1 MRSCTSV
8 AATACTLIIAIAAA
22 GVHCAS
28 AGEPAGK
35 LDLRKVKLTTEN
47 GQLAG
52 EFTYTLVVG
61 TFYEWNTDPTA
72 IPGLFSEVV
81 NRTKIKARVDFAT
94 VSLDSEELFANPLLI
109 MTGNRLF
116 ILSDEEIAN
125 LRRYVLAGGFI
136 YADDCGGADWSFRH
150 MVSKILPEHKLEEV
164 PRDHPVRN
172 QPYDLPAV
180 PKIIDLYRTEAKA
193 FGIFIDGRLAVL
205 YTYDTDIPCGWEKH
219 ADGSFV
225 HLLTPEKHEQSFRL
239 GTNVIVYAL
248 DELHKLMTANTS
260 AEAAEHEKK

>member
-1 MRSCTSV
+1 MRSCILR
-8 AATACTLIIAIAAA
+8 LIITIAAA
-22 GVHCAS
+22 GTHCAS
-28 AGEPAGK
+28 AEEPARK
-35 LDLRKVKLTTEN
+35 LDLRKVKLSTEN
-47 GQLAG
+47 EQPAG
-52 EFTYTLVVG
+52 EITYTLVVG

-72 IPGLFSEVV
+72 VPGLFSEVA
-81 NRTKIKARVDFAT
+81 NRTKIKPRVDFTT
-94 VSLDSEELFANPLLI
+94 VSLDSDELFANPLLI

-116 ILSDEEIAN
+116 ILSDDEIAN

-150 MVSKILPEHKLEEV
+150 MVSKIFPEQKLEQV
-164 PRDHPVRN
+164 PKDHPVLN
-172 QPYDLPAV
+172 QPYELAAV

-225 HLLTPEKHEQSFRL
+225 HLLTPEKHEQSFRF
-239 GTNVIVYAL
+239 GTNMVVYAL
-248 DELHKLMTANTS
+248 NELHGSMTANTS
-260 AEAAEHEKK
+260 AEAAKHEKK